1 MTADRLLFL
10 ALKVTNRN
18 IRKRCEVYLK
28 LTIKTLESVMTSLF
42 FIDSEQINISWEE
55 K

>member
-18 IRKRCEVYLK
+18 IRKRCDIYLK
-28 LTIKTLESVMTSLF
+28 LTIKTLERRHDIVVF
-42 FIDSEQINISWEE
+42 Y
-55 K
+55 